1 MHKVSVCKEPSK
13 FTTEK
18 FVVVMFQI
26 FPFRDELSSAHQP
39 IL

>member
-13 FTTEK
+13 FTTEQ
-18 FVVVMFQI
+18 FVVVIQI